1 MSISKARLAADWFGG
16 LHHNTNGSKVLNAD
30 TSISI
35 SNHGTWM
42 IGSEDTNLPVTGP
55 QGERGLQGLQGP
67 TGPLGGIGPT
77 GLQGPTGDKGPTGDQ
92 GPQGLMGVQGQQGAE
107 GPQGPAGT
115 AAVPLAFGRMKI
127 NSNGELVIEHYG
139 DADSND
145 FTINSNGELE
155 VRI

>member
-1 MSISKARLAADWFGG
+1 MASSKARLAADWFGG
-16 LHHNTNGSKVLNAD
+16 LHHNQNSTKVLNQD

-35 SNHGTWM
+35 SENNTWV
-42 IGSEDTNLPVTGP
+42 IGSEDTNIKLTGP
-55 QGERGLQGLQGP
+55 QGERGLQGMQGP
-67 TGPLGGIGPT
+67 AGSVGGVGPT
-77 GLQGPTGDKGPTGDQ
+77 GLQGPTGNKGLTGDQ
-92 GPQGLMGVQGQQGAE
+92 GPQGLMGNQGMQGAE

-115 AAVPLAFGRMKI
+115 AAVPLAFGRMGI
-127 NSNGELVIEHYG
+127 NSDGELVIEHYG